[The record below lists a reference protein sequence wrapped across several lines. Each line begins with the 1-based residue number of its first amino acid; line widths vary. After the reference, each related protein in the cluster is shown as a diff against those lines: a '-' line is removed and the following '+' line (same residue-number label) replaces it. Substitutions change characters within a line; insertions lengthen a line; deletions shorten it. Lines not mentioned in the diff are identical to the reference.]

1 MDINIDKEH
10 GYVSWHNGDNT
21 VTRKV
26 GRIERACYHEDDN
39 YVEVFIGEYGEDG
52 YIVFSMDGDIVCS
65 VDLIRQQ
72 YVFLNFKDILPE
84 RTKNVMFYKKRNAL
98 YCLYEYGGI
107 NAIRLICGDRSVTI
121 DIPAGIHPQYMLA
134 MDSRAT
140 LVAETDEA
148 DQYGRYRWNY
158 TIDSENKI
166 ICKRCLAY

>member
-10 GYVSWHNGDNT
+10 GYVSWHNGDN
-21 VTRKV
+21 
-26 GRIERACYHEDDN
+26 
-39 YVEVFIGEYGEDG
+39 
-52 YIVFSMDGDIVCS
+52 
-65 VDLIRQQ
+65 
-72 YVFLNFKDILPE
+72 
-84 RTKNVMFYKKRNAL
+84 
-98 YCLYEYGGI
+98 GGI
-107 NAIRLICGDRSVTI
+107 NAIRIICGDRSVTI

-158 TIDSENKI
+158 TIESENKI